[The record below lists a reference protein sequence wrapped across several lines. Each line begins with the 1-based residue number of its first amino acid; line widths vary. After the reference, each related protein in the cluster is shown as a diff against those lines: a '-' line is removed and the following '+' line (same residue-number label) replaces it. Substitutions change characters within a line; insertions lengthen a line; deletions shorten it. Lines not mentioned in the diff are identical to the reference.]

1 MCVLLF
7 SCNVV
12 RIAERVM
19 AWSSCN
25 GESICKEIHD
35 SWGQPAHLIQH
46 LAGLSQLECR
56 KTRETYV
63 KIYGEDP
70 AQLLLQS
77 SESSS
82 QGTGVS
88 QRTSAALSM
97 LMLNP
102 HERDAIVA
110 REAFEKNDTVNYKAL
125 IEIFT
130 CRKSSHVLLIQAAY
144 HAKYKRQLDQDII
157 SIEPSQPYQR
167 ILMALSASHKAHQA
181 DASQHI
187 ARCDAMRLYQAG
199 EGKPGAVDEAVL
211 LEILSKRSILQL
223 RLTFSAYKHIFGHT
237 YTASLKNEK
246 SGEFEDALRVV
257 VTCICNPPKYY
268 AETLYACVKGTATD
282 KGALVRVIM
291 SRAEVDM
298 NEIQKVFKKKY
309 GVELKI
315 AMSESLPSGDY
326 GELVLAL
333 ATKTCRVPD
342 GSV

>member
-1 MCVLLF
+1 
-7 SCNVV
+7 
-12 RIAERVM
+12 M
-19 AWSSCN
+19 ARSSCSC
-25 GESICKEIHD
+25 ESICKEIHD
-35 SWGQPAHLIQH
+35 SWGQPTHLIQL
-46 LAGLSQLECR
+46 LARLNQLER
-56 KTRETYV
+56 SKTREAYV
-63 KIYGEDP
+63 KIYEEDP

-77 SESSS
+77 SKAGS

-88 QRTSAALSM
+88 QKTSLALSM
-97 LMLNP
+97 LMLSP
-102 HERDAIVA
+102 HERDAVVA
-110 REAFEKNDTVNYKAL
+110 REAFGQNDTLNYKAL

-144 HAKYKRQLDQDII
+144 HAKYKRQLDQDIM
-157 SIEPSQPYQR
+157 SIEPSHPYQR

-187 ARCDAMRLYQAG
+187 AKCDAMRLYQTG
-199 EGKPGAVDEAVL
+199 EGKSGAVDEAVL

-223 RLTFSAYKHIFGHT
+223 RLTFSTYKHIFGHT
-237 YTASLKNEK
+237 YTTSLKNEK
-246 SGEFEDALRVV
+246 SGEFEDALRVA

-268 AETLYACVKGTATD
+268 AETLYACIKGTTTD

-309 GVELKI
+309 GKELII
-315 AMSESLPSGDY
+315 AISESLPSGDY

-333 ATKTCRVPD
+333 ATKTCKVPD

>member
-12 RIAERVM
+12 RIAEKVM

-25 GESICKEIHD
+25 CESICKEIHD

-46 LAGLSQLECR
+46 LAGLTQLECR

-88 QRTSAALSM
+88 QRTYAALSM
-97 LMLNP
+97 MMVNP

-110 REAFEKNDTVNYKAL
+110 REAFEQNDTVNYKAL

-157 SIEPSQPYQR
+157 SIEPSHPYQR
-167 ILMALSASHKAHQA
+167 ILMALSASHKALQA

-237 YTASLKNEK
+237 YTAFSFRFSLTIFQSLKNEK

-268 AETLYACVKGTATD
+268 AEPAKAMICSSDSEKRANEQVKQ
-282 KGALVRVIM
+282 
-291 SRAEVDM
+291 M
-298 NEIQKVFKKKY
+298 NEQK
-309 GVELKI
+309 
-315 AMSESLPSGDY
+315 
-326 GELVLAL
+326 
-333 ATKTCRVPD
+333 
-342 GSV
+342 